1 MEMNTDINEARRL
14 IAGADA
20 LLISASNGLSIAEG
34 YHIFADNDMFRRQFG
49 DYRERFGVRNVIEGA
64 SYPYPSAADR
74 KEFFRRLC
82 QYWVDDYVPS
92 EVMLNLKRL
101 AEGKDYFVVT
111 SNGDLH
117 LEKAGFAEQRVF
129 EVEGT
134 FRDEFAPDEQ
144 VLMRKNELFRRF
156 IEKYQGSP
164 LVVLE
169 LGIGSRNRLIKLP
182 LMQFVAQHPNV
193 RYITL
198 NMPGEMNVPTEI
210 QQQSVALA
218 GDIAVTLREL
228 AV

>member
-1 MEMNTDINEARRL
+1 
-14 IAGADA
+14 
-20 LLISASNGLSIAEG
+20 
-34 YHIFADNDMFRRQFG
+34 
-49 DYRERFGVRNVIEGA
+49 
-64 SYPYPSAADR
+64 
-74 KEFFRRLC
+74 
-82 QYWVDDYVPS
+82 
-92 EVMLNLKRL
+92 MLNLKRL